1 MRNRSFQLI
10 RTNPRLTTN
19 IKLVVSSDYNLYLES
34 FNSCSDLSKD
44 KYKHYLLKT
53 DSIFEHDFPKFYDG
67 LSKTLAYT
75 PYTFNDVHIMYN
87 RYENQFDEMYFS
99 GADEVEDRWYSEEFE
114 YFAPLYVVKN
124 NLPSNFI
131 IMRVD
136 NPVIYKKTGSDY
148 TIDSLRN
155 DNFKEEIVDK
165 WKCVTVFDLSDNT
178 NLGKFLKININDNSR
193 FPEYSLFFDIKYNN
207 FTKYSGMKYSD
218 GIYTVANENMSDKL
232 EKQNTHYDLEDYITK
247 GFERNGIVYPYIFN
261 LKFLYNDVPATP
273 DKLLKYSMNRYY
285 GFYTDSLELV
295 KTITTYDLPELKTD
309 IIIRNNIFLNQSG
322 AYVVPFKNKTVD
334 SDWVQY
340 GDEIYE
346 VRKQANGSYKIIS
359 DINLSGKNISEFNN
373 GKSIIKNNNL
383 TFSTPSYGMI
393 DKYIDKDGNEELMF
407 ADLYLIEIDG
417 VYHVLKND
425 YTKNIDGLNVSFT
438 NNYRIHC
445 DYNITSDNISLEYYK
460 GGKAINYNDAENI
473 YREDI
478 KLIYDLDVLSNIN
491 TLNYYKR
498 NDGFYKITNLIIN
511 NKPLTYKIYRVNF
524 SDIKDF
530 DYDRLNTSY
539 SDFQYEKSYYT
550 ESNEERLNIVEYRDK
565 SNPKKYKLNRVNEDG
580 QYKKMVISSEYISD
594 GDLYEIK
601 DSIINKEKT
610 MNSMWNKTQTINK
623 WMYKDSL
630 SHCDYPYKLNNSYDV
645 GGIYNRTVNTDLNVA
660 NITQNNL
667 DYFYRIGE
675 FYGKDEK
682 ILINGLN
689 TDNFN
694 ITGDTS
700 DYDFLT
706 GDFLNIDFNS
716 GSLELIIGG
725 KIKLEKNEDYLIKY
739 TIDLS
744 EGNKIDPNQEI
755 FIGFSTDTFENQY
768 INYKISETVTISF
781 VEKSIGTDLIFIIRN
796 FSKLIIKD
804 FSVHKINKKYY
815 YNQTSNIQTSLLS
828 KYDSGNIDNRFNID
842 YYINSDIDY
851 FDHFF
856 NNIMYYDDYG
866 YLKIKP
872 YTKYSVFN
880 GGTTTL
886 PAKTIFNGIEYELY
900 GVKDMILSDSI
911 NGKERVNTIIEDG
924 GYKYNGYKMSVILSE
939 NYEYYKFKYN
949 GKFNIIKR
957 DWYSIG
963 SRNDNVDEYILYSLN
978 LNTDRTDCVYSIDW
992 EIKQQEFDVQ
1002 IDSIVDP
1009 SIPDSGS
1016 ISITMTP
1023 LYQ

>member
-1 MRNRSFQLI
+1 MKNRSFQLI

-19 IKLVVSSDYNLYLES
+19 IKLVVSSEYNLYLES

-136 NPVIYKKTGSDY
+136 DPVIYKKTGTDY
-148 TIDSLRN
+148 SIDSLRN
-155 DNFKEEIVDK
+155 DNFKEEIIDK
-165 WKCVTVFDLSDNT
+165 WKCITVFDLSDNT
-178 NLGKFLKININDNSR
+178 NLGKFLKRNIDDNSR

-207 FTKYSGMKYSD
+207 FTKYSGMKYND
-218 GIYTVANENMSDKL
+218 GVYTVANENMSDKL

-247 GFERNGIVYPYIFN
+247 GFEKNGIVYPYIFN
-261 LKFLYNDVPATP
+261 IKFLYNDIPATP

-309 IIIRNNIFLNQSG
+309 IIIRNNIFINQKG
-322 AYVVPFKNKTVD
+322 TYVVPFKNKIVD
-334 SDWVQY
+334 SDWIQY
-340 GDEIYE
+340 GDELYE
-346 VRKQANGSYKIIS
+346 VKKQANGSYKIIS
-359 DINLSGKNISEFNN
+359 DIDLSGKNISEFNN
-373 GKSIIKNNNL
+373 GKTVIKNNNI
-383 TFSTPSYGMI
+383 TFTTPSYGMI
-393 DKYIDKDGNEELMF
+393 DKYIDKDGNDELMF

-417 VYHVLKND
+417 IYHVLKNN
-425 YTKNIDGLNVSFT
+425 YIKVVDGLNVSFT
-438 NNYRIHC
+438 NNYIIHC

-460 GGKAINYNDAENI
+460 GGKIINYNESENI

-478 KLIYDLDVLSNIN
+478 KLVDDLDVLSNIN
-491 TLNYYKR
+491 TIDYYKR
-498 NDGFYKITNLIIN
+498 NNGFYKITNLIIN
-511 NKPLTYKIYRVNF
+511 NKPITYKIYRVNF

-530 DYDRLNTSY
+530 DYDRVNTSY

-550 ESNEERLNIVEYRDK
+550 ESNEERLNIIEYRDK
-565 SNPKKYKLNRVNEDG
+565 NNPKKHKLNRVNEDG

-601 DSIINKEKT
+601 DSLTNKEKT

-623 WMYKDSL
+623 WVYKDSL

-645 GGIYNRTVNTDLNVA
+645 GGIYNRSVNTDLNVA
-660 NITQNNL
+660 NITQKNL
-667 DYFYRIGE
+667 DYFYRIGD

-682 ILINGLN
+682 IIDEINEQ
-689 TDNFN
+689 NF
-694 ITGDTS
+694 D
-700 DYDFLT
+700 
-706 GDFLNIDFNS
+706 
-716 GSLELIIGG
+716 IIGDSTNYSLIDGVLNVEFSNGDSELMLSG
-725 KIKLEKNEDYLIKY
+725 KVILENNEDYLIKY

-744 EGNKIDPNQEI
+744 NGDKIYTEEDI
-755 FIGFSTDTFENQY
+755 FIGLSTDTFERQY
-768 INYKISETVTISF
+768 IDYKITEEVTISF
-781 VEKSIGTDLIFIIRN
+781 VSKSIGPDLTFIVRN
-796 FSKLIIKD
+796 FSKLVIKN
-804 FSVHKINKKYY
+804 FSVYKINKKYF
-815 YNQTSNIQTSLLS
+815 YNQTSNIQTSLLN
-828 KYDSGNIDNRFNID
+828 KYDLGDNDNRFNID

-866 YLKIKP
+866 YKKIKP
-872 YTKYSVFN
+872 YMKYSVFN
-880 GGTTTL
+880 GGTNTL

-900 GVKDMILSDSI
+900 GVRDMILGDSI
-911 NGKERVNTIIEDG
+911 NNKERINTIIEDG
-924 GYKYNGYKMSVILSE
+924 GSKYNGYKMSVILSE
-939 NYEYYKFKYN
+939 NYKYYKFRYS
-949 GKFNIIKR
+949 GKFDVTD
-957 DWYSIG
+957 DWYGIG
-963 SRNDNVDEYILYSLN
+963 SGNDKEEEFVVYSLE
-978 LNTDRTDCVYSIDW
+978 LNTERTDCIYSLDW
-992 EIKQQEFDVQ
+992 ET
-1002 IDSIVDP
+1002 SY
-1009 SIPDSGS
+1009 
-1016 ISITMTP
+1016 
-1023 LYQ
+1023 L

>member
-1 MRNRSFQLI
+1 MKNRSFQLI

-19 IKLVVSSDYNLYLES
+19 IKLVVSSEYNLYLES

-136 NPVIYKKTGSDY
+136 DPVIYKKTGTDY
-148 TIDSLRN
+148 SIDSLRN
-155 DNFKEEIVDK
+155 DNFKEEIIDK
-165 WKCVTVFDLSDNT
+165 WKCITVFDLSDNT
-178 NLGKFLKININDNSR
+178 NLGKFLKRNIDDNSR

-207 FTKYSGMKYSD
+207 FTKYSGMKYND
-218 GIYTVANENMSDKL
+218 GVYTVANENMSDKL

-247 GFERNGIVYPYIFN
+247 GFEKNGIVYPYIFN
-261 LKFLYNDVPATP
+261 IKFLYNDIPATP

-309 IIIRNNIFLNQSG
+309 IIIRNNIFINQKG
-322 AYVVPFKNKTVD
+322 TYIVPFKNKIVD
-334 SDWVQY
+334 SDWIQY
-340 GDEIYE
+340 GDELYE
-346 VRKQANGSYKIIS
+346 VKKQANGSYKIIS
-359 DINLSGKNISEFNN
+359 DIDLSGKNISEFNN
-373 GKSIIKNNNL
+373 GKTVIKNNNI
-383 TFSTPSYGMI
+383 TFTTPSYGMI
-393 DKYIDKDGNEELMF
+393 DKYIDKDGNDELMF

-417 VYHVLKND
+417 IYHVLKNN
-425 YTKNIDGLNVSFT
+425 YIKVVDGLNVSFT
-438 NNYRIHC
+438 NNYIIHC

-460 GGKAINYNDAENI
+460 GGKTINYNESENI

-478 KLIYDLDVLSNIN
+478 KLVDDLDVLSNIN
-491 TLNYYKR
+491 TIDYYKR
-498 NDGFYKITNLIIN
+498 NNGFYKITNLIIN
-511 NKPLTYKIYRVNF
+511 NKPITYKIYRVNF

-530 DYDRLNTSY
+530 DYDRVNTSY

-550 ESNEERLNIVEYRDK
+550 ESNEERLNIIEYRDK
-565 SNPKKYKLNRVNEDG
+565 SNPKKHKLNRVNEDG

-601 DSIINKEKT
+601 DSLTNKEKT

-623 WMYKDSL
+623 WVYKDSL

-645 GGIYNRTVNTDLNVA
+645 GGIYNRSVNTDLNVA
-660 NITQNNL
+660 NITQKNL
-667 DYFYRIGE
+667 DYFYRIGD

-682 ILINGLN
+682 IIDEINEQ
-689 TDNFN
+689 NF
-694 ITGDTS
+694 D
-700 DYDFLT
+700 
-706 GDFLNIDFNS
+706 
-716 GSLELIIGG
+716 IIGDSINYSLFDGVLNVEFSNDDSELTLRG
-725 KIKLEKNEDYLIKY
+725 KVNLENNEDYLIKY

-744 EGNKIDPNQEI
+744 NGDKIDTEEDI
-755 FIGFSTDTFENQY
+755 FIGLSTDTFERQY
-768 INYKISETVTISF
+768 IDYKITEEVTISF
-781 VEKSIGTDLIFIIRN
+781 VSKSIGPDLTFIVRN
-796 FSKLIIKD
+796 FSKLVIKN
-804 FSVHKINKKYY
+804 FSVYKINKKYF
-815 YNQTSNIQTSLLS
+815 YNQTSNIQTSLLN
-828 KYDSGNIDNRFNID
+828 KYDLGDNDNRFNID

-866 YLKIKP
+866 YKKIKP
-872 YTKYSVFN
+872 YMKYSIFN
-880 GGTTTL
+880 GGTNTL

-900 GVKDMILSDSI
+900 GVRDMILGDSI
-911 NGKERVNTIIEDG
+911 NNKERINTIIEDG
-924 GYKYNGYKMSVILSE
+924 GSKYNGYKMSVILSE
-939 NYEYYKFKYN
+939 NYKYYKFRYS
-949 GKFNIIKR
+949 GKFDVTD
-957 DWYSIG
+957 DWYGIG
-963 SRNDNVDEYILYSLN
+963 SGNDKEEEIVAYSLE
-978 LNTDRTDCVYSIDW
+978 LNTERTDCIYSLDW
-992 EIKQQEFDVQ
+992 ET
-1002 IDSIVDP
+1002 SY
-1009 SIPDSGS
+1009 
-1016 ISITMTP
+1016 
-1023 LYQ
+1023 L